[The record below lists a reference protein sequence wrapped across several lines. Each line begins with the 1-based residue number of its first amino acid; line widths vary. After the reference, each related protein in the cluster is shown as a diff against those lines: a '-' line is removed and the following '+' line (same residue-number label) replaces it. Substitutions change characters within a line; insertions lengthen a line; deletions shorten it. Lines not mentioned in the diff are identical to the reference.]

1 MYFLEFKTKVEVEM
15 VVGFSPRHYV
25 VLLRSLQLLDY
36 PNVFLFVFY
45 MTQVTTQV
53 ETQNENKRSWFNT
66 FSQIVRLIEEI

>member
-36 PNVFLFVFY
+36 PNVFLFIFY
-45 MTQVTTQV
+45 MTQHKS
-53 ETQNENKRSWFNT
+53 KRKMKT
-66 FSQIVRLIEEI
+66 KDPGLIHFPKLYGL

>member
-36 PNVFLFVFY
+36 PNVFLFIFY
-45 MTQVTTQV
+45 MTQHKS
-53 ETQNENKRSWFNT
+53 KRKMKT
-66 FSQIVRLIEEI
+66 KDPGLIHFPKLYGS

>member
-36 PNVFLFVFY
+36 PNVFLFIFY
-45 MTQVTTQV
+45 MTQHKSERKMKT
-53 ETQNENKRSWFNT
+53 KDPG
-66 FSQIVRLIEEI
+66 LIHFPKLYGL